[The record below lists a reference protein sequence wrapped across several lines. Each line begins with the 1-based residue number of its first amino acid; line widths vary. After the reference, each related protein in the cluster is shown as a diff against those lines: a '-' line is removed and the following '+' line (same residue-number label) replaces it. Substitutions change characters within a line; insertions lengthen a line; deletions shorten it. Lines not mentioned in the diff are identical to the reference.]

1 MAGNIVVDDELLV
14 ENFDVIVVEQIDVV
28 DVAGADD
35 DGISLEVAFASSV
48 VEEVIA
54 EVSDDTY

>member
-1 MAGNIVVDDELLV
+1 MAGNIVVDDERLV
-14 ENFDVIVVEQIDVV
+14 GNFDVIVVEQIDVV

>member
-14 ENFDVIVVEQIDVV
+14 GNFDVIVVEQIDVV

>member
-14 ENFDVIVVEQIDVV
+14 GDFDVIVVEQIDVV